1 MLLTFFSCPYIACFK
16 FSILQQQISAPKAM
30 KIKQAKKSR
39 RVREIESERQ
49 SQIESVR
56 EKESERKSQRERSA
70 HVF

>member
-39 RVREIESERQ
+39 RVREIESER
-49 SQIESVR
+49 
-56 EKESERKSQRERSA
+56 
-70 HVF
+70 